1 MRVWSFLLDR
11 SLYIA
16 LYLGFGAVTVIIVQ
30 LDMVFSGASLRLVNI
45 AYLMLLGI
53 VGLAAFLA
61 IDYRRH
67 MSFCRRLERIGADE
81 PLDNLGFLAD
91 ARTLEQRIFS
101 DAWSRLYA
109 RLTAEIV
116 EERTRGRQ
124 NVHVVSQWAHY
135 MKGPV
140 SVMDLELQKAAQ
152 IDMSSELAERL
163 RSVSEENQRLNDS
176 LQMLLNM
183 VRLEDFST
191 DLQLERVDLLALV
204 RQLINDNRRM
214 FISHGV
220 FPKIS
225 SADQDEDGWP
235 HVVTD
240 SKWLRFVLQQVISN
254 AIKYSASNEREGQV
268 AFSCR
273 KGKAEGESVL
283 EIADNGIGIPPEDLD
298 RVFAPFF
305 TGVNGRLFP
314 QSTGMGLYLAQQA
327 CNRLGHRIDL
337 ESSRG
342 EGTRVFVHFF
352 PDSTM
357 FAGIRPGHTLS

>member
-53 VGLAAFLA
+53 VGLAAVLA

-225 SADQDEDGWP
+225 GAGQEEDGWP
-235 HVVTD
+235 QVVTD
-240 SKWLRFVLQQVISN
+240 SKWLRFILQQVVSN
-254 AIKYSASNEREGQV
+254 AIKYSSSTEREGQV
-268 AFSCR
+268 TFSCR
-273 KGKAEGESVL
+273 KRGTEGEFVL

-305 TGVNGRLFP
+305 TGTNGRHFS

-327 CNRLGHRIDL
+327 CSRLGHRIDL

-342 EGTRVFVHFF
+342 EGTRVYVHFF

-357 FAGIRPGHTLS
+357 FACIRPGCALS